1 VTARVTLR
9 PKSGG
14 DSLEGWALNVSKG
27 GVRVI
32 LEEKVEP
39 GAEFDVV
46 VSGESG
52 LDVERA
58 GRVVWIQE
66 EPDGSI
72 VGVEFLGEG
81 ASDPPFRPP
90 SSSQP

>member
-1 VTARVTLR
+1 L
-9 PKSGG
+9 
-14 DSLEGWALNVSKG
+14 LEGWALNVSKG

-32 LEEKVEP
+32 LEEQVEP
-39 GAEFDVV
+39 GVEFDVILT
-46 VSGESG
+46 GESG
-52 LDVERA
+52 LDVERE

-72 VGVEFLGEG
+72 VGIEFLGEG
-81 ASDPPFRPP
+81 GEPPMRPP